1 MSIQSAI
8 NQTLALSAAGT
19 YLIDKGASTKLDVT
33 KQQFEEK
40 KAEQERKIQNYQAKR
55 EEALEGV
62 EELGPEAT
70 EYYVDETAPIVM
82 GRDASYDKQ
91 MEAKGIAGKLK
102 LNKYIQKAGMGID
115 YPTTLSDE
123 ELADV
128 KGQIQNQLMQKRKL
142 AEQSLKNKEME
153 KRWKQMGGVL

>member
-8 NQTLALSAAGT
+8 NQTLALGAAGT
-19 YLIDKGASTKLDVT
+19 YLIDKGVSTQLDIT

-40 KAEQERKIQNYQAKR
+40 KAEQERKIQNYNAKR
-55 EEALEGV
+55 EEALQGV

-70 EYYVDETAPIVM
+70 EYYADQLAAIT
-82 GRDASYDKQ
+82 GDRDYSYDKQ

-102 LNKYIQKAGMGID
+102 LNKYIQNASVGID
-115 YPTTLSDE
+115 NPITASDE

-128 KGQIQNQLMQKRKL
+128 KGQIQNELMQKRNL